1 MSRHSDH
8 NRTHAV
14 FHVVEIGGGLAQSGL
29 PLDEVKLV
37 FRRCHCRLKG
47 VLQVLV
53 SRFQI
58 HIALSFQNAHFSTGR
73 FRRGKHIFG
82 MAAPVTIIAVLTG
95 RHRQIVLDDCCQN
108 FLPVD
113 ILVVLFG
120 ILFRMH
126 DLQKLLLSLFCT
138 AHASC
143 QKIDVLGVFDSA
155 FGEIPVERT
164 SVIEIFPAEIAVDRS
179 SLLVPDTL
187 SGLGLAVE
195 LPFRHDHF
203 CLVSIGAGIQRRDGI
218 GVVFQQVEDG
228 ERIFDLCLFFCKF
241 SSQHFFIMLGIGQA
255 SHIAQKREQDIVN
268 ADLKAW
274 FKLGGIGIGSVCILR
289 LKNRTEQVAK
299 KPCGSFVGKL
309 LPEKEQHIA
318 VLFLV

>member
-1 MSRHSDH
+1 MHTSR
-8 NRTHAV
+8 RVGFAV
-14 FHVVEIGGGLAQSGL
+14 ESI
-29 PLDEVKLV
+29 
-37 FRRCHCRLKG
+37 
-47 VLQVLV
+47 
-53 SRFQI
+53 
-58 HIALSFQNAHFSTGR
+58 FSEWT
-73 FRRGKHIFG
+73 
-82 MAAPVTIIAVLTG
+82 APVTIIAVLTG

-164 SVIEIFPAEIAVDRS
+164 AVIEIFPAEIAVDCS
-179 SLLVPDTL
+179 SLLVSDTL

-228 ERIFDLCLFFCKF
+228 ERIFDLCLFFCQILF
-241 SSQHFFIMLGIGQA
+241 AILPYSAWHRSSL
-255 SHIAQKREQDIVN
+255 SHSSKT
-268 ADLKAW
+268 
-274 FKLGGIGIGSVCILR
+274 
-289 LKNRTEQVAK
+289 RTGHRK
-299 KPCGSFVGKL
+299 C
-309 LPEKEQHIA
+309 
-318 VLFLV
+318 